1 MVRAGNQMEQT
12 MRQRAA
18 HRAYV
23 GSRAVLS
30 LHGQN
35 SACRSTGR
43 RPGFTLVEVVVAFA
57 IMFILVLGLSA
68 GFAYSQRVFRQSQL
82 SAMSQNLM
90 DLQVEDLRSLS
101 ADSLAALVSGSYD
114 AALVNYPHYQ
124 DAASHVPAQS
134 YQYDQTLDGDT
145 TTNGVFYFINLV
157 DKVVLLRAAI
167 PVTYTAPQ
175 TLGSDVLL
183 GSSVSVV
190 VDSTSSP
197 SSYYSVLF
205 YRDMYPT
212 LARRIHVAQVSGGA
226 AGSTDYVYEYS
237 VAILTPTSSGYTV
250 IQELSGIMAPLATQA
265 GG

>member
-1 MVRAGNQMEQT
+1 

-145 TTNGVFYFINLV
+145 TTNSVFYVINLV
-157 DKVVLLRAAI
+157 DKVVLVKPAI

-190 VDSTSSP
+190 VDSTSS
-197 SSYYSVLF
+197 YYSVLF
-205 YRDMYPT
+205 YHNMYPT
-212 LARRIHVAQVSGGA
+212 LARRIHVVQVSGGA

-237 VAILTPTSSGYTV
+237 VAILTPTPSGYTV